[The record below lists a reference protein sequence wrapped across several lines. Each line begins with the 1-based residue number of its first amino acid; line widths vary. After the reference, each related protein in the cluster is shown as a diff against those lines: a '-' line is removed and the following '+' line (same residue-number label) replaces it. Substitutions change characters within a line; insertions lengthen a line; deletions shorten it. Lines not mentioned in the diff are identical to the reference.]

1 MTLWQGA
8 HSETK
13 YLQSSSLTE
22 PHCHPSQTQKSVFF
36 FFLQVWQ
43 KLEFLGLSL
52 TLSSKMTSDQKLFC
66 CSAVAHRV
74 GQRPA
79 PTLAAGNC

>member
-36 FFLQVWQ
+36 FFSSSLAEIGIPGSESDLVLQND
-43 KLEFLGLSL
+43 L
-52 TLSSKMTSDQKLFC
+52 
-66 CSAVAHRV
+66 
-74 GQRPA
+74 
-79 PTLAAGNC
+79 